1 VCPIV
6 VRALALSALAVP
18 CAAFAARPFNTD
30 DARIVDPGG
39 NQIEA
44 YVKDQRGVR
53 QTEYWLLPARNFGG
67 GLDRFEFSIG
77 GNYTQIQDGGDT
89 NVVVAQAKTLLKPLE
104 TNGIGFAFSV
114 GLARLNPGAEAVVT
128 TPEGLFDVSGETV
141 SNKVRYNPYLNAISS
156 VSVLDDGA
164 VFHFN
169 AGATRENGEKSTI
182 GNWGVGVEIGVT
194 ERVFGIAEAYGVS
207 HEKPAYQAGVRYWAI
222 PGRLQIDA
230 TYGFQHASPDDL
242 RWISVGVR
250 ILW

>member
-1 VCPIV
+1 
-6 VRALALSALAVP
+6 VP

-77 GNYTQIQDGGDT
+77 GNYTQSQDGGDT
-89 NVVVAQAKTLLKPLE
+89 NVVVAQVKTLLKPLE

-182 GNWGVGVEIGVT
+182 GNWGVGVEIGVN
-194 ERVFGIAEAYGVS
+194 ERR
-207 HEKPAYQAGVRYWAI
+207 VRNCRGLRRQPRETGL
-222 PGRLQIDA
+222 PGRRPLLGDS
-230 TYGFQHASPDDL
+230 GPSPARRDVRVPAREPGRPALDL
-242 RWISVGVR
+242 GRRADPVVTR
-250 ILW
+250 FDRARPAA